1 MLIRLC
7 GHFLMNPQHIDKLI
21 CIKGLPED
29 WMFVQRADGRK
40 QLKAPWEADIDANIP
55 AHVRTICEPTQ
66 IVQYFS
72 PIEKGGSGITDER
85 TILGVKINFM
95 TEPGRAMWTKVQ
107 RYMDASIPRD
117 QQIPEPVLVA
127 KDQRSPFETFKP
139 MKRVTG
145 GLELEPSDVPVV
157 DLNKPIPAATR
168 PLLEPQEVPS
178 QQKVSLPSI
187 AKSPADT
194 FKCEHCDYTSEKER
208 GVRMHTMKRHKKEM
222 AGTTK

>member
-1 MLIRLC
+1 MLIRIA

-21 CIKGLPED
+21 CIKGLPDD
-29 WMFVQRADGRK
+29 WMFVERADGRK
-40 QLKAPWEADIDANIP
+40 QLKAPWEPDIDANIP
-55 AHVRTICEPTQ
+55 AHVRPICEPMK

-72 PIEKGGSGITDER
+72 PTEKGKEGITDER

-127 KDQRSPFETFKP
+127 KDQRSPFETFTP
-139 MKRVTG
+139 RKRVTG

-157 DLNKPIPAATR
+157 DLNKPVPAAR
-168 PLLEPQEVPS
+168 PLLEPQAAPS
-178 QQKVSLPSI
+178 QQKVSPPSES
-187 AKSPADT
+187 KPPAAV
-194 FKCEHCDYTSEKER
+194 FKCEHCEYTSEKER
-208 GVRMHTMKRHKKEM
+208 GVRMHSMKRHKKEM
-222 AGTTK
+222 AGTKA